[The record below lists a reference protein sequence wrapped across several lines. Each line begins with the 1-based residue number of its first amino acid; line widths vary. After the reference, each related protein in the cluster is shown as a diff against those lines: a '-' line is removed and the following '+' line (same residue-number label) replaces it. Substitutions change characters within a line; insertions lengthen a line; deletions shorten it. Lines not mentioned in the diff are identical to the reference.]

1 MNKLVFVNELG
12 PNFKGDNLYEF
23 IFSTEKEIDGEGWDS
38 FPAGGNPQPPHI
50 DFISKVGVLKSDKV
64 KLNVIQNSDFFS
76 IYDAVDNVIAL
87 AWEDVENEY
96 YDESQTR
103 LVFHFGDTEEKVIDK
118 LYERDIVLQFEKE
131 VVYEK

>member
-23 IFSTEKEIDGEGWDS
+23 IFSSHESVDGEGWDS
-38 FPAGGNPQPPHI
+38 SPAGGNPQPPNI
-50 DFISKVGVLKSDKV
+50 DFVSKVGVLKNDKV

-87 AWEDVENEY
+87 AWEDIENEY
-96 YDESQTR
+96 YDENETR
-103 LVFHFGDTEEKVIDK
+103 LVFHFGETEEKVIDK
-118 LYERDIVLQFEKE
+118 LYERDFVLKFEKE
-131 VVYEK
+131 LTNV

>member
-23 IFSTEKEIDGEGWDS
+23 IFSNYSDVDGEGWNS
-38 FPAGGNPQPPHI
+38 VPAGGNPQPPHI
-50 DFISKVGVLKSDKV
+50 DFISKVGILKNDKV

-87 AWEDVENEY
+87 AWEDNENEY
-96 YDESQTR
+96 YDDNKTR
-103 LVFHFGDTEEKVIDK
+103 LVFHYGDSEEKVIDK
-118 LYERDIVLQFEKE
+118 LYERDIVLKIEKE
-131 VVYEK
+131 LTNV

>member
-1 MNKLVFVNELG
+1 MELV
-12 PNFKGDNLYEF
+12 
-23 IFSTEKEIDGEGWDS
+23 
-38 FPAGGNPQPPHI
+38 
-50 DFISKVGVLKSDKV
+50 
-64 KLNVIQNSDFFS
+64 QNSDFFS

-118 LYERDIVLQFEKE
+118 LYERDIVLKIEKDLTH
-131 VVYEK
+131 V

>member
-87 AWEDVENEY
+87 AWEDIENEY
-96 YDESQTR
+96 YDDNQTR

-118 LYERDIVLQFEKE
+118 LYERDIVLKIEKDLTH
-131 VVYEK
+131 V